1 MTFRVFPWLIEY
13 SIRFFVTLKPM
24 RFAVIS
30 DIHSNFPALQAVA
43 KDLETVRPDFIWV
56 AGDFINRGPQPREV
70 LEFLLEKQWPLLR
83 GNHEDYVVAQCEGFA
98 PDDIRAN
105 PIWRPAQWTAEQLN
119 KDDSAFGS
127 LPLTTTFDVPN
138 DNVLNDNVLNDNRVL
153 DNRVLVAHGTPQAN
167 NDGVFVHTT
176 DNALRQMLG
185 NNPPSLFVC
194 AHTHVSLIREMDKTL
209 VVNVGATGLPFNGDP
224 RAQYGVFTWQNNAWN
239 AELRKIEY
247 AREKTY
253 RAFESGGFLK
263 DGGPLARVIMHEVE
277 TASPHL
283 GPWVRHFADSVRGG
297 HMTVAQATDAYFA
310 MS

>member
-1 MTFRVFPWLIEY
+1 
-13 SIRFFVTLKPM
+13 M

-43 KDLETVRPDFIWV
+43 KDLETVCPDFVWA

-70 LEFLLEKQWPLLR
+70 LEFLLDKQWPLLR
-83 GNHEDYVVAQCEGFA
+83 GNHEDYVIAQCEGFA

-105 PIWRPAQWTAEQLN
+105 PIWRPAQWTAEQLDR
-119 KDDSAFGS
+119 DDGAFRS
-127 LPLTTTFDVPN
+127 LPLTTVFDAPSG
-138 DNVLNDNVLNDNRVL
+138 NRVL
-153 DNRVLVAHGTPQAN
+153 DNRILIAHGTPQTN
-167 NDGVFVHTT
+167 SDGVFGKTT
-176 DNALRQMLG
+176 DDELRQMLG
-185 NNPPSLFVC
+185 DDPPSLFVC
-194 AHTHVSLIREMDKTL
+194 AHTHVSLIRQIDKTL
-209 VVNVGATGLPFNGDP
+209 VVNVGATGLPFNSDP

-239 AELRKIEY
+239 AELRKVEY
-247 AREKTY
+247 DREQTY
-253 RAFESGGFLK
+253 RAFKTGGFLE

-297 HMTVAQATDAYFA
+297 HMTVAQATEAYFA